1 LVLSIDGIN
10 EMVKDYELESK
21 AIKDELFR
29 ICWYMRGGVT
39 YSESLLLSFED
50 REIISKIIEKN
61 LEITKESGQPF
72 F

>member
-1 LVLSIDGIN
+1 LALDLEGIN
-10 EMVKDYELESK
+10 KLVVEYEQESK
-21 AIKDELFR
+21 ALKDELFR
-29 ICWYMRGGVT
+29 ICWYMRGGIPPSEAYLLT
-39 YSESLLLSFED
+39 YED